1 MSMNFWHEGEV
12 NDHYAWKEKKLE
24 VSGKYSKNFSGYKWK
39 KG

>member
-12 NDHYAWKEKKLE
+12 NDHAWKEKKLE
-24 VSGKYSKNFSGYKWK
+24 VSGKYGKNFSGYKWK